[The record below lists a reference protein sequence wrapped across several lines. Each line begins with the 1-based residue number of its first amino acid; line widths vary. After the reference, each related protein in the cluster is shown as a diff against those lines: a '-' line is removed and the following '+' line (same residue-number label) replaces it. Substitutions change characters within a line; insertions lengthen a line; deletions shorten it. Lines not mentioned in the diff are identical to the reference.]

1 MAWQGSTL
9 IYTTCTGDLYARI
22 MAGTM
27 KDQRERDGLCERF
40 QMRRVPH
47 PPHHSLFINPS
58 GLVISVPPM
67 IRDQ

>member
-1 MAWQGSTL
+1 
-9 IYTTCTGDLYARI
+9 
-22 MAGTM
+22 M